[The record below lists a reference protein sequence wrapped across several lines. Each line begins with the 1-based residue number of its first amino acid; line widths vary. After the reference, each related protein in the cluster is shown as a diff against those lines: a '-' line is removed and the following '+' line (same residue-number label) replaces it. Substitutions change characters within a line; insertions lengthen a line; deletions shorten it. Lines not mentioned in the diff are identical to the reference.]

1 LLPVLARDEEPQAT
15 TQESMFNFV
24 RLSDGGPRGHTG
36 PRSEVEVIAELGSRV
51 LGNRAS
57 RLAVMRNTSEIRA
70 QIARMIP
77 ASNTQHHRRDEA
89 GI

>member
-1 LLPVLARDEEPQAT
+1 MVTLLRLERRRPARQ
-15 TQESMFNFV
+15 
-24 RLSDGGPRGHTG
+24 HG

-51 LGNRAS
+51 LGTTGQS
-57 RLAVMRNTSEIRA
+57 IGSQCVNTSEIRA

-77 ASNTQHHRRDEA
+77 GFETTQHHRANEA